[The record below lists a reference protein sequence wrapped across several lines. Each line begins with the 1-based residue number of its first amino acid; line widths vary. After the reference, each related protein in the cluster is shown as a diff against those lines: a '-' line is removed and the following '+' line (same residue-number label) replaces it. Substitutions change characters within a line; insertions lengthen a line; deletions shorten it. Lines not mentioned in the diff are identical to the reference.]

1 MKRLKGPELKLPELK
16 VPPALRD
23 LYLDLR
29 DRRLLP
35 LIGLILAAIVAT
47 PFLLGG
53 GGGMPEPAPVPSAG
67 GSSHET
73 SLAVLPAEPG
83 LREPSKR
90 LAGRPS
96 KNPFKPHYTA
106 PVLNPGS
113 APVGE
118 PSSGGGSSSVPV
130 GGGGS
135 EGGSGGG
142 GGSSTPAP
150 ESQPTPVEPSG
161 GGSGGSHSGGGS
173 GGHATEGE
181 VPKGGALYTLAVT
194 LQITRIQTKADGS
207 LDKKGPTLYKDVL
220 APTALPGQKTPV
232 ITYLGMGSKHHEPLF
247 LVSNE
252 VSAIFGEANCLS
264 GAGSCQLIALEK
276 GFPVTFVYGDNHVRY
291 KIDLLKAEPVL
302 NGHS

>member
-1 MKRLKGPELKLPELK
+1 MKRLKGPELKLSELK

-35 LIGLILAAIVAT
+35 LIALIVVAIAAT
-47 PFLLGG
+47 PVLLGG
-53 GGGMPEPAPVPSAG
+53 GGEMPAPAVPPSAG
-67 GSSHET
+67 GPAEEA

-90 LAGRPS
+90 LAGLPP
-96 KNPFKPHYTA
+96 KDPFRPHYTA
-106 PVLNPGS
+106 PMLNPGS

-118 PSSGGGSSSVPV
+118 PSPSRGSSSVPV
-130 GGGGS
+130 EGGS

-142 GGSSTPAP
+142 ESSTPAP
-150 ESQPTPVEPSG
+150 EPQPVPVEPSG
-161 GGSGGSHSGGGS
+161 GSGSGGASPAGGS
-173 GGHATEGE
+173 GGHSTESE
-181 VPKGGALYTLAVT
+181 APHGAILYTLAVT
-194 LQITRIQTKADGS
+194 LQITRIETKADGS
-207 LDKKGPTLYKDVL
+207 LDKKGPTLYKEVL
-220 APTALPGQKTPV
+220 APTPLPGEKTPV
-232 ITYLGMGSKHHEPLF
+232 ITYLGMGAKHHEPLF

-252 VSAIFGEANCLS
+252 VSAVFGEANCIS
-264 GAGSCQLIALEK
+264 GAGTCQLLTLEE

-291 KIDLLKAEPVL
+291 KVDLVKVKPVL